1 MKKNN
6 FLIGL
11 LVTFAAATFTS
22 CTDFLDETNRND
34 ATANT
39 FYATAEGMEA
49 VVNSCYTPTRTW
61 YGKTIGHLLTEA
73 GTDEM
78 LYGNTA
84 GNTYPHYTY
93 NALLQGANT
102 NGTGLYFVWKSF
114 YKGINACNTAIG
126 RMALS
131 PITENLKLER
141 EAEARFL
148 RAFYYYHLVEI
159 FGPIPLRLQ
168 ETVAP
173 ELTATRAPVDEV
185 YNQII
190 EDLTF
195 AYTNLSGKITPAG
208 GRVIQPAVAAL
219 LARVYLTLNDNT
231 NALLYATKVIK
242 DYDFAL
248 NNDYKAIWDI
258 GNSNGTT
265 NKEVI
270 WFVNY
275 AANNVFNDYGRY
287 DDLGYFWLWE
297 GGNHSHMHYL
307 PFFVG
312 VKGYTGTLETGRAL
326 MQYMP
331 SKYLLNLYDET
342 KDARFNGSFRTV
354 WFANDPTTLPADK
367 KLGDTIVVVSKKP
380 LSAEYKASKPY
391 TIYDI
396 DDIYDVN
403 GLPKEPRQR
412 YPALW
417 KFHDPTRATVNVV
430 ESKRDAF
437 VFRLAEMYLIAAEAS
452 LKLNNTGEAANFVNA
467 IRERA
472 ALPGKVED
480 MRVTA
485 ADINLDFILEERA
498 REFAGEQLRWF
509 DLKRTGKL
517 VERVKMY
524 NPDAAPNIQ
533 EYHNLRPIPQI
544 EIDVLQ
550 NKSEFTQNPGY
561 N

>member
-1 MKKNN
+1 MNLN
-6 FLIGL
+6 IVL
-11 LVTFAAATFTS
+11 LLAFVTAFFTS
-22 CTDFLDETNRND
+22 CSDFLEETNRND
-34 ATANT
+34 ATANS
-39 FYATAEGMEA
+39 FYTTAEGMEGI
-49 VVNSCYTPTRTW
+49 VNACYAPTRIW

-84 GNTYPHYTY
+84 GNAYPHYSY

-126 RMALS
+126 RLPAS
-131 PITENLKLER
+131 PLAGELKKVR
-141 EAEARFL
+141 EGEARFL
-148 RAFYYYHLVEI
+148 RAFYYYHLVEM
-159 FGPIPLRLQ
+159 FGPIPLRLE
-168 ETVAP
+168 ETLAP
-173 ELTATRAPVDEV
+173 EVTATRASVDAV
-185 YNQII
+185 YKQII
-190 EDLTF
+190 SDLTI
-195 AYTNLSGKITPAG
+195 AYTNLNGKVTPAG

-219 LARVYLTLNDNT
+219 LARVYLTRNDHA
-231 NALLYATKVIK
+231 NALTYATKVIS
-242 DYDFAL
+242 DYNFAL
-248 NNDYKAIWDI
+248 NNDFKAIWDI
-258 GNSNGTT
+258 ENSNGTT

-275 AANNVFNDYGRY
+275 AANNTLNDYGRY

-297 GGNHSHMHYL
+297 GGNHSHLHYL

-326 MQYMP
+326 LQYMP
-331 SKYLLNLYDET
+331 SKYLLDLYDER
-342 KDARFNGSFRTV
+342 KDARFTGSFRTT
-354 WFANDPTTLPADK
+354 WFANDPKTLPAGK

-380 LSAEYKASKPY
+380 LSAAYKASKPY
-391 TIYDI
+391 VIYDI
-396 DDIYDVN
+396 NDIYQAD
-403 GLPKEPRQR
+403 GLPKEPRWR

-452 LKLNNTGEAANFVNA
+452 MKLNKNDDAVSFINT
-467 IRERA
+467 IRQRA
-472 ALPGKVED
+472 ALPGKVEE
-480 MRVTA
+480 MKVNA
-485 ADINLDFILEERA
+485 AEINLDFILDERA
-498 REFAGEQLRWF
+498 RELAGEQLRWF

-517 VERVKMY
+517 VERLKIY
-524 NPDAAPNIQ
+524 NPDAASNIQ